1 MTLIESL
8 WYGDIV
14 MNERKIENH
23 DEYNRLTQLIMKQ
36 EGVLKESL
44 SKDQNELYEKLRGN
58 LDERLD
64 LSTCDAFT
72 VDFKLGVR
80 IMNEATT

>member
-72 VDFKLGVR
+72 VGFKLGVR
-80 IMNEATT
+80 MMNEATK